1 MMRKWSGEKMKE
13 TNLIPH
19 TVEVMYFNVS
29 ARTKGSYERSSFRR
43 LSVLVV
49 CKSREPSFNKHT
61 VGNIS

>member
-1 MMRKWSGEKMKE
+1 MMHKWSGEKMKE

-29 ARTKGSYERSSFRR
+29 AQTKGSYERSFRR
-43 LSVLVV
+43 LPVLVV

-61 VGNIS
+61 VGNVS